1 MDTGG
6 TWRWQAMTDQQERQ
20 PTNNETQTQQR
31 QEWQEWDE
39 DISEV
44 VRTVGKLVRIWR
56 ERAGLTQAEL
66 GARIGYGAEQVSSV
80 ERARRIPKPE
90 FLTSADEALD
100 ACGTLA
106 VLVEDVA
113 RARYPRKV
121 RDLARLEADAVEM
134 GAYAD
139 TVVHGLLQ
147 TEDYARALFQMHRP
161 TLSED
166 TVERSVAARMA
177 RQEILHR
184 HPAPFLSFVLE
195 EVTLRRPIGGKMVL
209 RGQLERLLE
218 IGKLRH
224 VEIQVMP
231 LERDDH
237 AALQGSFF
245 LLEPERGDKVAQRE
259 AALFSNVTAERRQ
272 VRLLEARYGILR
284 AQALA
289 PRESSKFIE
298 KALKET

>member
-1 MDTGG
+1 
-6 TWRWQAMTDQQERQ
+6 MTDQQERQ

-44 VRTVGKLVRIWR
+44 VRTVGKLVRVWR

-106 VLVEDVA
+106 ALVEDVA

-139 TVVHGLLQ
+139 TVIHGLLQ

-231 LERDDH
+231 MERTSH
-237 AALQGSFF
+237 AALGGSIL
-245 LLEPERGDKVAQRE
+245 LLESECGDMITYVEVQHFSRVVTERKD
-259 AALFSNVTAERRQ
+259 
-272 VRLLEARYGILR
+272 VRVLHSRLGSLR
-284 AQALA
+284 AQAL
-289 PRESSKFIE
+289 PPPESLEYIE
-298 KALKET
+298 QLQGET